1 MDYLILVINPGST
14 STKVALYENEKEKFT
29 SNIEH
34 TAEELSSF
42 RAITEQ
48 GPLRQE
54 AIMRFIEGHGVEIQ
68 QLSAVVGRGG
78 LLPPV
83 KSGAYQVN
91 QLMVDTLTNNPVGE
105 HASNLGAIIAYEIA
119 CPLGIPAYIYDAV
132 AVDEMEA
139 IAKIT
144 GLRGIQRKSLVHTL
158 NMRAAVLK
166 TVEKYGFSFADT
178 NYVVAHL
185 GGGIS
190 IGLFAGGKMIDIV
203 SDDEG
208 PMSPERAGRIP
219 AQQMIEFCS
228 AYHHDKKTL
237 ERKLRGQGGFLSHLG
252 TNNTLEV
259 EEKIKA
265 GDQEAE
271 MLYRAMAYQVVK
283 GIGELAAVVS
293 GKVERI
299 IMTGGIAH
307 SKILTEWV
315 KEQVAFISP
324 VEIIPGENEMEALAW
339 GALRVL
345 RGQEEPRNYECVQ

>member
-14 STKVALYENEKEKFT
+14 STKVALYENEKEKCT
-29 SNIEH
+29 ANIEH
-34 TAEELSSF
+34 TARALSSF
-42 RAITEQ
+42 LSISEQ
-48 GPLRQE
+48 GPFRKE
-54 AIMRFIEGHGVEIQ
+54 AIMRFVKSHGVEIQ
-68 QLSAVVGRGG
+68 DLSAVVGRGG

-105 HASNLGAIIAYEIA
+105 HASNLGAIIAYDIA
-119 CPLGIPAYIYDAV
+119 RPLEIPAYIYDAV

-144 GLRGIQRKSLVHTL
+144 GLREIRRKSLVHTL

-166 TVEKYGFSFADT
+166 TVEEYGFSFADT

-190 IGLFAGGKMIDIV
+190 IGLFAKGKMIDIV

-219 AQQMIEFCS
+219 AQEMIRFCS
-228 AYHHDKKTL
+228 AYQHDKKTL
-237 ERKLRGQGGFLSHLG
+237 ARKLRGQGGFLSHLG

-271 MLYRAMAYQVVK
+271 MLYRAMAYQVIK
-283 GIGELAAVVS
+283 GIGELAAAVG
-293 GKVERI
+293 GKVKRI

-307 SKILTEWV
+307 SKILTKWV
-315 KEQVAFISP
+315 KEQVEFICP

-345 RGQEEPRNYECVQ
+345 RGQEKARNYEGTK